1 MKPYPGKNLQECQEV
16 YNYCLSRARSVIE
29 NVFGMLSAKWRIFRR
44 PIKAN
49 INLIEKIVKATVC
62 LHHYLRLTEN
72 VSYTPQGFVDSED
85 DSCNIIPGDWKNA
98 SGLGLK
104 KPRNITG
111 NRYTNE
117 STDTNSNL
125 MEYFNNEEPFSW
137 QLHHVRNFEITQ

>member
-1 MKPYPGKNLQECQEV
+1 MKPYPGKNLQECQDV
-16 YNYCLSRARSVIE
+16 YNYCLSRERSVIE

-49 INLIEKIVKATVC
+49 INLIEKIVKATVF

-72 VSYTPQGFVDSED
+72 VSYTPQGFVDSDD
-85 DSCNIIPGDWKNA
+85 DSCNIIPGDWKN
-98 SGLGLK
+98 GLGLK

-117 STDTNSNL
+117 STDAHSNL

-137 QLHHVRNFEITQ
+137 LLLHVRNFEITQ